1 MGDTEGYVKAG
12 KELGLEGEK
21 LKEFVKGLAHEAREQ
36 RLLERDKVKLA
47 QETLEVEREKTKA
60 NERIELE
67 KARVQ
72 LEVEREKARGQLEVE
87 REKARA
93 NEKVEVEKL
102 KLEREKLARD
112 KEASTGLVKIKV
124 PPFDDEKDTL
134 DTYLSRFESVAEM
147 KKWKK
152 EDMAI
157 HLSTLLTG
165 EALNTFFALSDT
177 QRKDYTV
184 VKDALLRRYALTEDE
199 FRKRFFLTGVSEGET
214 VQQFMA
220 RLEQLFAK
228 WIEASKIEHNYL
240 SLKNLIIR
248 EGFLQR
254 CEENL
259 KAYLKEKSHT
269 ELDDMVMSVQ
279 K

>member
-12 KELGLEGEK
+12 KELGLEGEE
-21 LKEFVKGLAHEAREQ
+21 LKEFVKGLADEAREQ

-47 QETLEVEREKTKA
+47 QETLAVEIEKTKA
-60 NERIELE
+60 HERIELE

-72 LEVEREKARGQLEVE
+72 LEVEREKVRGQLEVE
-87 REKARA
+87 QEKARA
-93 NEKVEVEKL
+93 NEKIEVEKL
-102 KLEREKLARD
+102 KLEREKLERD
-112 KEASTGLVKIKV
+112 KEASTGIVKIKV
-124 PPFDDEKDTL
+124 PPFNDEKDDL

-165 EALNTFFALSDT
+165 GALKTFFALSDA

-199 FRKRFFLTGVSEGET
+199 FRKRFFVTGVTEGET

-220 RLEQLFAK
+220 RLEQLFTK
-228 WIEASKIEHNYL
+228 WIDASKIEQTYL
-240 SLKNLIIR
+240 NLKNLIIR
-248 EGFLQR
+248 EGFL
-254 CEENL
+254 
-259 KAYLKEKSHT
+259 
-269 ELDDMVMSVQ
+269 
-279 K
+279 